1 MGIISKTINEII
13 YQHSVC
19 LPAVPGLL
27 GGGGQPLM
35 QSYRAIAPNAYNP
48 KSELFIKFSNQDKQN
63 KIREVDLW

>member
-1 MGIISKTINEII
+1 MCIISKTINEII

-27 GGGGQPLM
+27 GGQPLM
-35 QSYRAIAPNAYNP
+35 QSYRAIALNAHGP